1 MNTHIANM
9 VHFPTC
15 RKVWLNSVCWPPRA
29 KPDNEVECRIY
40 EGWVKTPVIFLS
52 RLWAQVHEVSRRC
65 KNPLYFPMPLS
76 DCLPC
81 FIQKMFSIKSR
92 NRRNNDQMY
101 TVFGPNF
108 WEGTTPISLREI
120 VITIYCPP
128 FGKAWLSSVCWCSTV
143 KRSNE
148 VECRKL
154 RSNFKP
160 FVDQSSWHFETM

>member
-1 MNTHIANM
+1 MRTVTKYRNKQFWLHNVWEWTLQLMNTHIANM

-101 TVFGPNF
+101 TVFWPQF
-108 WEGTTPISLREI
+108 LRRDDSDFS
-120 VITIYCPP
+120 TGDCYHD
-128 FGKAWLSSVCWCSTV
+128 LLSTV
-143 KRSNE
+143 WQSL
-148 VECRKL
+148 VEFCL
-154 RSNFKP
+154 LMS
-160 FVDQSSWHFETM
+160 DCEA